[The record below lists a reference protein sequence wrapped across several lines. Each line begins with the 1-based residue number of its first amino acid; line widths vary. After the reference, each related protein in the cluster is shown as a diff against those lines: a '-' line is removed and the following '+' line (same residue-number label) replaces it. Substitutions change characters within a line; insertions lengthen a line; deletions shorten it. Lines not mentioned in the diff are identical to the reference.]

1 MAKEKEAK
9 QQKEEIL
16 SVTEN
21 ERKQPKEGIRNSK
34 RKDSFGK
41 MIFGNNELC
50 AQFLRE
56 YTNIEQLKN
65 VQSGDIEDISN
76 RFTHIFT
83 EEREADV
90 IKKINIAEDEITFY
104 LVSLIEHKS
113 KVDYNVVMQ
122 VLRYMVY
129 IWEDYEKRENGKTKG
144 VSKTKQFKYPPILPI
159 IYYDGITNWT
169 ASLNLRERIFLSE
182 IFGKYIPDF
191 ECMLIP
197 IHKYS
202 NQEIMEGKD
211 ELAVLLLLDKLS
223 DISDFKKLG
232 KEIPTEYFA
241 QITENTSQNVMDIMI
256 SVMRVLL
263 SKLKLSEE
271 EIDSFME
278 KIKEED
284 NVGGWFEHFQE
295 IDLPAER
302 RKMRQEVRE
311 EVREEVQK
319 EVREEVQKE
328 VREEVQKKAREM
340 ILDFLNDLG
349 TVPEE
354 IHKAV
359 MSEEKD
365 DVLKA
370 MVKIAARAT
379 SFSDFQGKTADLK
392 K

>member
-1 MAKEKEAK
+1 
-9 QQKEEIL
+9 
-16 SVTEN
+16 
-21 ERKQPKEGIRNSK
+21 
-34 RKDSFGK
+34 
-41 MIFGNNELC
+41 
-50 AQFLRE
+50 
-56 YTNIEQLKN
+56 
-65 VQSGDIEDISN
+65 
-76 RFTHIFT
+76 
-83 EEREADV
+83 
-90 IKKINIAEDEITFY
+90 
-104 LVSLIEHKS
+104 
-113 KVDYNVVMQ
+113 MQ
-122 VLRYMVY
+122 ILRYMVY
-129 IWEDYEKRENGKTKG
+129 IWEDYEKRENGKAKG

-197 IHKYS
+197 LHKYS

-232 KEIPTEYFA
+232 EEIPTEYFV

-284 NVGGWFEHFQE
+284 NVGGWFEHFKE

-302 RKMRQEVRE
+302 RKMREEVQE
-311 EVREEVQK
+311 EVREEI
-319 EVREEVQKE
+319 REEV
-328 VREEVQKKAREM
+328 
-340 ILDFLNDLG
+340 
-349 TVPEE
+349 
-354 IHKAV
+354 
-359 MSEEKD
+359 
-365 DVLKA
+365 
-370 MVKIAARAT
+370 
-379 SFSDFQGKTADLK
+379 
-392 K
+392 